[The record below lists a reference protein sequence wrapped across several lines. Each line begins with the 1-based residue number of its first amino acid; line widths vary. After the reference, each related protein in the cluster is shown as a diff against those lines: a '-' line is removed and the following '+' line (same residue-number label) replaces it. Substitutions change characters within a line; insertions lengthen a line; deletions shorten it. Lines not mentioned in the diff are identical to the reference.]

1 LAIRRRPFYPRDT
14 EDAEKIKSL
23 NHRGH
28 GGTHGKS
35 GTFLL
40 NFLGAY
46 GVSVVNFKAE
56 TDARKA
62 AVSVPRMGV
71 VASGGW
77 FE

>member
-1 LAIRRRPFYPRDT
+1 
-14 EDAEKIKSL
+14 L

-28 GGTHGKS
+28 GGTQGKS

-46 GVSVVNFKAE
+46 GVSAVNFKAE
-56 TDARKA
+56 TDARKV